1 MNFWGHLVF
10 RGKILDHVKREEN
23 GNYSLTFDVDGEESY
38 LEFEAP
44 LFESLIKA
52 AAAMTI
58 SGEKRVNI
66 LPRMAGGEGE
76 IVPCHVTLDL
86 EDEAVKFSAERDCC
100 EDLAEKFPWLDIDA
114 KKEGEGHISL
124 SLNPAQAEE
133 LIRRLQLLLEGR
145 KIVREIAKPRVVN
158 PPAPKVAAHTAAA

>member
-1 MNFWGHLVF
+1 MNFWGHLIF
-10 RGKILDHVKREEN
+10 RGKILKWLTREEG
-23 GNYSLTFDVDGEESY
+23 GNYSLYFDNEGEDST

-58 SGEKRVNI
+58 SGEKHVDV
-66 LPRMAGGEGE
+66 LPRLAGGKGE
-76 IVPCHVTLDL
+76 IVPQYVTLDL

-100 EDLAEKFPWLDIDA
+100 DDLAKKFPWLDIDA

-158 PPAPKVAAHTAAA
+158 PPSSKVAVHSAAA